1 MKTRSFTATV
11 PLVFTFIAAFIIS
24 GIAPSP
30 AHALEDYK
38 KNYLKGIELKEK
50 GEYEAA
56 VKSFDRALADR
67 DIEKKKIRYYGMRYG
82 EYFPHREKGI
92 SLYRL
97 KRYRDAIAEL
107 EFTLKKFPSEET
119 KKYLALARM
128 EQANLGDQDLF
139 KVVETPKELKK
150 ILTARAV
157 NKYAVAVI
165 IGNRDYKDRDI
176 PPVTYAISDAK
187 LFEKYL
193 IKTFGVREGNII
205 FKTNATKGVFDNI
218 FGTHETYKGLLYQ
231 YIKPGQSDI
240 YVYYSGHGAP
250 NIETKKGYI
259 MPVDSNPGSIA
270 IGGYSLDLLYGNLA
284 KMKGRSVTV
293 ITDAC
298 FSGANV
304 LKNASPVGII
314 VKNPLAASRGTT
326 LINSSAGTEIS
337 SWYPEKGHGM
347 FTYWFLRGL
356 TGDAD
361 LNHDKEVTTMEM
373 DNYLNDNIPYM
384 VRKLYNGRK
393 QTPSI
398 KTVDMSRPLV
408 EFK

>member
-1 MKTRSFTATV
+1 MKTRRITATL
-11 PLVFTFIAAFIIS
+11 PLVFTFLTVLII
-24 GIAPSP
+24 GGLAPRTG
-30 AHALEDYK
+30 HALEDYK
-38 KNYLKGIELKEK
+38 KNYLKGIELADK
-50 GEYEAA
+50 GEYEEA
-56 VKSFDRALADR
+56 VKSFELALEER
-67 DIEKKKIRYYGMRYG
+67 SKEQKRIRYYGMRYG

-92 SLYRL
+92 SLYKL
-97 KRYRDAIAEL
+97 KRYRNAIAEL
-107 EFTLKKFPSEET
+107 EFSLKKFPNEET

-150 ILTARAV
+150 IPKARAV
-157 NKYAVAVI
+157 NKYAVAVV
-165 IGNRDYKDRDI
+165 IGNRDYEDRDI
-176 PPVTYAISDAK
+176 PPATYAIEDAK
-187 LFEKYL
+187 LFKDYL

-205 FKTNATKGVFDNI
+205 FKTNATKGIFDNI
-218 FGTHETYKGLLYQ
+218 FGTHETYKGQLYQ

-259 MPVDSNPGSIA
+259 MPIDANPDSIA

-284 KMKGRSVTV
+284 KMKGRRVTV

-298 FSGANV
+298 FSGSNI
-304 LKNASPVGII
+304 LKKASPVGII
-314 VKNPLAASRGTT
+314 VKNPLAASRNTT

-337 SWYPEKGHGM
+337 SWYPKKGHGM

-356 TGDAD
+356 TGEAD
-361 LNHDKEVTTMEM
+361 LDHNKTVSASEM
-373 DNYLNDNIPYM
+373 NDYLSDNIPYM

-398 KTVDMSRPLV
+398 KSVNMSQPLV
-408 EFK
+408 SFR